1 MGQSLGASLISLL
14 LSWLS
19 AIGSLA
25 SRVNSWSTRSFSHSA
40 DMCSDSI
47 SLTTG
52 SETLTNYSSG
62 DLWEPPHLAFTRE
75 RTLFMLM
82 PLTQVSSVVG
92 RVMMPALA
100 SIQDD
105 RPRVKRAYLSAISIT
120 GLITFPMMTGLFALS
135 SHFILAILGDKWTDT
150 IPILQLFCWVGM
162 LQSVATTTSWIL
174 LSQGKSGLYFT
185 IGIISSAVY
194 VLAFAIGIGWGVWGV
209 ALAYLIVNILDVFPL
224 WTLTG
229 RIIGL
234 TFAEMITAL
243 FPPFVCAGL
252 MTAFVWAI
260 GLVLPDKIVSWQCL
274 AIQIPLG
281 LASYLAL
288 VVGFKLDAWH
298 KARRTFADSLLLRSD
313 LLQALFTCHLRKST
327 AEPS

>member
-1 MGQSLGASLISLL
+1 
-14 LSWLS
+14 
-19 AIGSLA
+19 
-25 SRVNSWSTRSFSHSA
+25 
-40 DMCSDSI
+40 
-47 SLTTG
+47 
-52 SETLTNYSSG
+52 
-62 DLWEPPHLAFTRE
+62 
-75 RTLFMLM
+75 M

-120 GLITFPMMTGLFALS
+120 GPITFQMMTGLFALS

-162 LQSVATTTSWIL
+162 LQSIATTTGWIF

-185 IGIISSAVY
+185 IGIISSALY

-234 TFAEMITAL
+234 TFSEMITAL

-252 MTAFVWAI
+252 MAALVWGT
-260 GLVLPDKIVSWQCL
+260 GLVLPDRIVSWQCL

-288 VVGFKLDAWH
+288 VVGFKLDAWQE
-298 KARRTFADSLLLRSD
+298 ARRAFTDTLLPRSD
-313 LLQALFTCHLRKST
+313 LLQALFACHLRKSN
-327 AEPS
+327 